1 MRLFLKLKNISKLNI
16 KMMAAP
22 EPELETLTEIQTRR
36 RLTHASVWLL
46 GFQAKGREE
55 KRRVQNLGL

>member
-1 MRLFLKLKNISKLNI
+1 
-16 KMMAAP
+16 MMAAP
-22 EPELETLTEIQTRR
+22 EPELETLTEIQARR

-46 GFQAKGREE
+46 GFQAKGHEEE